1 MKTVPLSRI
10 SLHAWNMLN
19 IKFKYALK
27 FFQKWSFVKRC
38 CTETYALLAKKT
50 NLCQT
55 MNQWLTVQTILYI
68 DMSIFHV
75 LIWDT
80 WREANIP
87 AMFFLFFFFL
97 RKNPHWK
104 APAAN
109 SGTTTHILPKPK
121 DFDLVNFAKFNL
133 PQHHPA
139 LWISNKKPY
148 WGLTNLVVCAEG
160 GNPLH

>member
-1 MKTVPLSRI
+1 MLLSSFKSEVLLNAVVQKHMHYLQKRKTCAKQWTSDWLYRQFYI
-10 SLHAWNMLN
+10 STWA
-19 IKFKYALK
+19 
-27 FFQKWSFVKRC
+27 FFMFWFGTREGK
-38 CTETYALLAKKT
+38 
-50 NLCQT
+50 QT
-55 MNQWLTVQTILYI
+55 FQQC
-68 DMSIFHV
+68 
-75 LIWDT
+75 
-80 WREANIP
+80 
-87 AMFFLFFFFL
+87 FFYFFFFL